1 MDRPSR
7 VALWTLASA
16 ALTAAGC
23 ADILGFQDFSSGD
36 GGASSGTP
44 VYTGGGGMTQSQG
57 TANSNST
64 ATNGPGTDPGPPS
77 GDSGPASGG
86 TGLGSSGSSGP
97 VSGAGNSGPVA
108 GAGSSSPVSGAGS
121 SSPGSVSGISSTTGG
136 SSSSP
141 GSAAS
146 SSTSGTGSSGTGSK
160 TGGSSSSSSLTGGT
174 SSSSTQGPAGP
185 CTFGDSYNGSGSFT
199 YYYFGQGTCQNGTCK
214 TACGYTGTETGSGKN
229 AVDTVPNAAS
239 VSPAKDS
246 YFAAIPGSNGFN
258 TVTDCGACIEI
269 TNGGTQIVATIIDE
283 CPTDNGENPACKQ
296 AGHLDLSTQAFDAMG
311 YSVGDPSGTTWKFV
325 ACPVSGNIKA
335 VENSA
340 GQYYLQNSVYPI
352 TTANGQ
358 MPTQYGY
365 FTVNPGSVT
374 VTSSSVNQSITINI
388 PNGGG
393 DTGSN
398 FTEPTGCY

>member
-36 GGASSGTP
+36 GGASSGST
-44 VYTGGGGMTQSQG
+44 VYTGGAGTTQSPG
-57 TANSNST
+57 TTNSDST
-64 ATNGPGTDPGPPS
+64 ATNGPGTDPGPTS

-97 VSGAGNSGPVA
+97 ASV
-108 GAGSSSPVSGAGS
+108 AGS
-121 SSPGSVSGISSTTGG
+121 SSPGAVGGSSSATGG
-136 SSSSP
+136 SSSGP

-146 SSTSGTGSSGTGSK
+146 SSTSGTGSSGAGSK
-160 TGGSSSSSSLTGGT
+160 TGGSSSSSLTGGSSSSSSLTGG
-174 SSSSTQGPAGP
+174 SSSSSSQGPAGP

-214 TACGYTGTETGSGKN
+214 TACGYTGTETGSGQS
-229 AVDTVPNAAS
+229 AVDTVPNAAG

-269 TNGGTQIVATIIDE
+269 TNGGTKIVATIIDE

-340 GQYYLQNSVYPI
+340 GQYYLQNAVYPI

-374 VTSSSVNQSITINI
+374 VTSSAVNQSVTITI

-393 DTGSN
+393 DTGGN

>member
-7 VALWTLASA
+7 VALWTLASVA
-16 ALTAAGC
+16 VTAAGC
-23 ADILGFQDFSSGD
+23 ADILGFQDFSSAD
-36 GGASSGTP
+36 GGASSGSP
-44 VYTGGGGMTQSQG
+44 VYTGGGGTSQG
-57 TANSNST
+57 ATNSNST
-64 ATNGPGTDPGPPS
+64 ATDHASDEAGSLNDPGSNS
-77 GDSGPASGG
+77 GDSGPASGA
-86 TGLGSSGSSGP
+86 TGPGSNGSSGSVS
-97 VSGAGNSGPVA
+97 VSGG
-108 GAGSSSPVSGAGS
+108 
-121 SSPGSVSGISSTTGG
+121 SSPGSVGGSSITGG
-136 SSSSP
+136 SSSGP

-160 TGGSSSSSSLTGGT
+160 TGGSSSSSMTGGS
-174 SSSSTQGPAGP
+174 SSSSTTGGSSSSSQGPAGP

-214 TACGYTGTETGSGKN
+214 TACGYTGTETGSGKD

-239 VSPAKDS
+239 GSPAKNS

-269 TNGGTQIVATIIDE
+269 TNGGTKIVATIIDE

-340 GQYYLQNSVYPI
+340 GQYYLQNAVYPI

-365 FTVNPGSVT
+365 FTVDPGSVT
-374 VTSSSVNQSITINI
+374 VTSSTVNQTITITI

-393 DTGSN
+393 DTGGN